1 MASSLLCIVLLQLFH
16 LNNAQHYLSV
26 HPENA
31 VVSIGSSIQLNCSI
45 NCPLGIVEWK
55 GLDNANNGIYNA
67 PGYSVQTL
75 ENISISM
82 EGTKICVGSCPGFRQ
97 TYQISVQL
105 DIYALPD
112 TLLLSKTM
120 KNGVHYLNCSMERV
134 YPPEAEISCYRGS
147 EMLLKTPEFDE
158 VQVEDNL
165 YNVMWSWMIPEEDW
179 LSETSYRCEAQV
191 RVKDQELT
199 REGTLKISHKEETTT
214 AVLASSTYQITSTLS
229 QKLETPYVSITINPS
244 QNPQTIP
251 GEEKDIT
258 IGSQQSTTP
267 GKYTKSIPNAVTIQN
282 TQLTQAPSKASNTE
296 EATTADLA
304 FSIFQITS
312 TRSQKETSYLTSA
325 ITASANTQTTPEMR
339 EGTTI
344 GNHQSTTAGTYT
356 PTAVINT
363 VITQTTQPMQ
373 TPNKPINID
382 GLSLMWT
389 MVPATCL
396 VGSFVLSLLI
406 YRQLSKKGFFQ
417 PNHMEFPTDRRN
429 GKSQGSLQD
438 AFRYEDSKQISLY

>member
-199 REGTLKISHKEETTT
+199 REGTLKISHK
-214 AVLASSTYQITSTLS
+214 
-229 QKLETPYVSITINPS
+229 
-244 QNPQTIP
+244 